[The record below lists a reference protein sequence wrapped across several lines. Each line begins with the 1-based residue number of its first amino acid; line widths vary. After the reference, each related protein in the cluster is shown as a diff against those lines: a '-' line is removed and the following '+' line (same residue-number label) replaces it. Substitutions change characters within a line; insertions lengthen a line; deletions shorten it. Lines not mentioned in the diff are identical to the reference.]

1 MLYHNRIDFSEGI
14 DVNKTSAFKRCI
26 RCRYWYFLDKGF
38 SFQTTVCK
46 SCHNV
51 SMMSNGIN
59 NIAIFNIYGIND
71 VLFLQLAKLKLYIY
85 IYIYIYIC
93 IYIYIY
99 IYIIYVYIYILY
111 TSKNSDLSEKVN

>member
-26 RCRYWYFLDKGF
+26 GCRYWYFLDKGF
-38 SFQTTVCK
+38 SFQTTVCN

-59 NIAIFNIYGIND
+59 NIAIFNTYGID
-71 VLFLQLAKLKLYIY
+71 YWCIIFAISKIEAIY
-85 IYIYIYIC
+85 IYIYI
-93 IYIYIY
+93 
-99 IYIIYVYIYILY
+99 Y